1 MAPRPA
7 AKARWLEE
15 RAARLA
21 QAENGAVVCV
31 GLWLCA
37 VGRPDRQLAHKF
49 EVDLREPVSTAV
61 ASAMEKVQ
69 FDDKGCSTSVG
80 WLRLYSSAIAGGV
93 MGRPLPSD
101 AATKL
106 GDVLVMPLSPGKGAA
121 RPKCE
126 LALQLAPSCGADPWP
141 QPQDGAFAHFK
152 VFDASASAGCTIY
165 FADGQVDVRLRYP
178 GVAPTLAQAGILRKT
193 PPNSALVGLPVAYFD
208 SVFAEK
214 CGTDADCEPI
224 QLGSSDADVGFRL
237 SAAGVR
243 GGAVV
248 AVWLG
253 FGRIVA
259 LHYHCSNLY
268 QIHEYIPYLYF

>member
-1 MAPRPA
+1 MHLTDGTTNSVLPSTSR
-7 AKARWLEE
+7 
-15 RAARLA
+15 
-21 QAENGAVVCV
+21 
-31 GLWLCA
+31 A
-37 VGRPDRQLAHKF
+37 VG
-49 EVDLREPVSTAV
+49 
-61 ASAMEKVQ
+61 ASIWGEHVFKAFSHAKHVV
-69 FDDKGCSTSVG
+69 K
-80 WLRLYSSAIAGGV
+80 
-93 MGRPLPSD
+93 
-101 AATKL
+101 
-106 GDVLVMPLSPGKGAA
+106 
-121 RPKCE
+121 
-126 LALQLAPSCGADPWP
+126 
-141 QPQDGAFAHFK
+141 PQDGAFAHFK